1 MGYLIR
7 IKICGVT
14 DPHEAQRIAE
24 LGADAIGINFYPS
37 SARYV
42 TPHQAA
48 AIVRAL
54 PPFTAPVGIFVGM
67 PMRQVCAVGYQLGL
81 RAVQTYADP
90 PLREDAFPFAHIPA
104 FRLREAADLETIR
117 AYVRLLQTAGWPPTA
132 VVIDAFVAGQWGGTG
147 QTAPWEL
154 LENFT
159 LDVPWILA
167 GGLTPE
173 NVAEA
178 VHRLRPWGVDVAG
191 GVEAAPGRKDLDKV
205 RQFILQARTAAA
217 SC

>member
-81 RAVQTYADP
+81 RAVQTYAD
-90 PLREDAFPFAHIPA
+90 LSLIHI
-104 FRLREAADLETIR
+104 
-117 AYVRLLQTAGWPPTA
+117 
-132 VVIDAFVAGQWGGTG
+132 
-147 QTAPWEL
+147 
-154 LENFT
+154 
-159 LDVPWILA
+159 
-167 GGLTPE
+167 
-173 NVAEA
+173 
-178 VHRLRPWGVDVAG
+178 
-191 GVEAAPGRKDLDKV
+191 
-205 RQFILQARTAAA
+205 
-217 SC
+217 